1 MKFKHLF
8 IVLFSIFIHQQ
19 LSAQVFSDHFENKT
33 LRVDYIFSGNNLN
46 QSIYLDEL
54 ISLPGWAGRTTR
66 LNEIPLE
73 GNGQLIVLNPASGDT
88 LYMTSFSSLFQEWV
102 TTDEAK
108 DKSKAF
114 ENTFLVP
121 FPKKPVD
128 IEISLNNPSKEKVAV
143 YKHHVDP
150 DDILIH
156 KKGEKHITSHKYIH
170 GDSTYRDRIDLA
182 ILGEGYT
189 AEETELFFA
198 DAKRAYDAIFY
209 YEPFDALK
217 DRFNVVAVMAP
228 SKDSGVSVPNKG
240 DWKDTAFGSNFDT
253 FYSPRYLTTSRVK
266 SIHNALAG
274 IPYEHIVILANTDV
288 YGGGGIYNSY
298 TLTTAHHE
306 NFKPVV
312 AHEFGHSF
320 GGLGDEYFYDDDMME
335 NFYVFNVEPW
345 EQNITTLVNF
355 KDKWEDMLPANIPVP
370 TLPEQENLYPVG
382 VYEGGGYVSKGV
394 YRPANDCRMRTN
406 NAPEF
411 CQVCQ
416 RALQR
421 IIDFYTDN

>member
-121 FPKKPVD
+121 FPQKPVD
-128 IEISLNNPSKEKVAV
+128 REISLNNPSKETVAV
-143 YKHHVDP
+143 YKHHVEP

-156 KKGEKHITSHKYIH
+156 KKG
-170 GDSTYRDRIDLA
+170 
-182 ILGEGYT
+182 
-189 AEETELFFA
+189 
-198 DAKRAYDAIFY
+198 
-209 YEPFDALK
+209 
-217 DRFNVVAVMAP
+217 
-228 SKDSGVSVPNKG
+228 
-240 DWKDTAFGSNFDT
+240 
-253 FYSPRYLTTSRVK
+253 
-266 SIHNALAG
+266 
-274 IPYEHIVILANTDV
+274 
-288 YGGGGIYNSY
+288 
-298 TLTTAHHE
+298 
-306 NFKPVV
+306 
-312 AHEFGHSF
+312 
-320 GGLGDEYFYDDDMME
+320 
-335 NFYVFNVEPW
+335 
-345 EQNITTLVNF
+345 
-355 KDKWEDMLPANIPVP
+355 
-370 TLPEQENLYPVG
+370 
-382 VYEGGGYVSKGV
+382 
-394 YRPANDCRMRTN
+394 
-406 NAPEF
+406 
-411 CQVCQ
+411 
-416 RALQR
+416 
-421 IIDFYTDN
+421 